1 VDKKMA
7 SKPLKEKI
15 LTVAQVKKMLESL
28 GEEKLDQLQRRSLDY
43 ASKFSRIDTEKADI
57 LVKNLMEKFEL
68 EKQEAVQLVNCM
80 PESIEEV
87 RVFLAGGRRIV
98 ETSKLQRILSLLDEY
113 RKRE

>member
-1 VDKKMA
+1 MA

-68 EKQEAVQLVNCM
+68 EKEEAVQLVNCM
-80 PESIEEV
+80 PKSIEEV

>member
-1 VDKKMA
+1 MSPKP
-7 SKPLKEKI
+7 SKEQV

-43 ASKFSRIDTEKADI
+43 ASKFSRIDPEKAEI
-57 LVKNLMEKFEL
+57 LVKNLMERFEV
-68 EKQEAVQLVNCM
+68 EKEEAVQLVNCM

-87 RVFLAGGRRIV
+87 RVFLAGGRKIV
-98 ETSKLQRILSLLDEY
+98 ETSKLQGILSLLDEY

>member
-1 VDKKMA
+1 MP
-7 SKPLKEKI
+7 SKPLKEQI

-43 ASKFSRIDTEKADI
+43 ASKFSRIDPEKAEI

-68 EKQEAVQLVNCM
+68 EKEEAVQVVNCM

-87 RVFLAGGRRIV
+87 RVFLAGGRKIV
-98 ETSKLQRILSLLDEY
+98 ETSKLQGILSLLDEY

>member
-1 VDKKMA
+1 MA

-57 LVKNLMEKFEL
+57 LVKNLMEEFEL
-68 EKQEAVQLVNCM
+68 DKEEAVQLVNCM

-87 RVFLAGGRRIV
+87 RVFLAGGRKIV
-98 ETSKLQRILSLLDEY
+98 ETSRLQRILSLLDEY

>member
-1 VDKKMA
+1 MA

-57 LVKNLMEKFEL
+57 LVKNLMEEFEL
-68 EKQEAVQLVNCM
+68 EKEEAVQLVNCM